1 MRERLDGLS
10 PDQVHLREFLGTYR
24 RTTLAV
30 GKAVGKA
37 VDAGEFEDSAWVER
51 RDHEPPAQ
59 R

>member
-10 PDQVHLREFLGTYR
+10 PEQRHLREFLGTYR
-24 RTTLAV
+24 RTTP
-30 GKAVGKA
+30 AVGKA